1 MANRYFDNSQLA
13 EAIRIASGDTKGVS
27 HINKFGFGAA
37 TTNPYTVWDGDSDYA
52 YPSTA
57 TTATVTTSLADSG
70 FQVLV
75 EGLDANYVS
84 ITETITG
91 TSSGA
96 TGTEEFLR
104 VFRAS
109 LTNQIGDSDNNSDI
123 TIRVDNKDAAIIT
136 AGEGQTLMAV
146 YTVPAHCTAYLEN
159 IHAAPTKKDNDTI
172 ITLKA
177 RPFGGV
183 FNTKGKFASSG
194 DAIHY
199 DYNVPL
205 KFDAKTDIEVKA
217 ENQAASG
224 DISALFDLII
234 LEN

>member
-27 HINKFGFGAA
+27 HVNKFGFGGA
-37 TTNPYTVWDGDSDYA
+37 TTNSYTVWDGDSDYA

-109 LTNQIGDSDNNSDI
+109 LTNQVGDSDNNSDI

-146 YTVPAHCTAYLEN
+146 YTVPANKTAYMKHL
-159 IHAAPTKKDNDTI
+159 HSAPTKKDNDTI
-172 ITLKA
+172 ITLRA
-177 RPFGGV
+177 RPFGGA
-183 FNTKGKFASSG
+183 FNTKGKFASTG
-194 DAIHY
+194 DPVHY
-199 DYNVPL
+199 DYHVPI
-205 KFDAKTDIEVKA
+205 KFEEKTDIEIKA

-224 DISALFDLII
+224 YISALFDLI
-234 LEN
+234 LLDN